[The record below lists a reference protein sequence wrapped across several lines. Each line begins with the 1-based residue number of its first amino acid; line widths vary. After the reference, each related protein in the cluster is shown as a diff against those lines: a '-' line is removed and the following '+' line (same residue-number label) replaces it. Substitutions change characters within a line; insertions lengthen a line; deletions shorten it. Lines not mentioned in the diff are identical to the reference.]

1 MPEYLS
7 PGVYIEEIEIGA
19 KPIEGVST
27 STAGFLGQTERG
39 PTRPILVTSFEQFN
53 RLYGGYI
60 DASFLAFAVDGF
72 FRNGGQRCF
81 IGRIVREQDVDPA
94 QNASAVELTSSSLII
109 RAIGPGS
116 WGTRIAVKIEAAT
129 LNTPNTPPDKTLF
142 KLTTLYWSKTPPQP
156 VVDPTLRA
164 NLKEPNRR
172 EPTIQEN
179 YDNLSPDPESQDYFK
194 KRVNGISS
202 LIELEA
208 VPGQAGTLPANIPL
222 TMLADPNDNP
232 QQFDGSAITADDYNG
247 IPREVVEEDETVVER
262 SGFLGFEYVD
272 EISIVCAP
280 DEGEYGTALTDKVV
294 DHCEDPDLKD
304 RFAILQSQRND
315 VPNNIGNLRPPRDS
329 KYAAFYYPWIK
340 IIDPRTNRIK
350 LLPPGGHIAGIY
362 ARSDVER
369 GVHKAPANEVV
380 RGVRELQF
388 IIGKPQ
394 QDVLNPRG
402 VNVIRTFPNRG
413 IRVWGARTTS
423 TDPLWKYIN
432 VRRLFLFLEESIE
445 EGTQWVVFEPNN
457 EQLWD
462 RVKQTITAFLTT
474 VWRTGALMGTT
485 PDEAFFVKVD
495 RTTMTQNDID
505 NGRLIVI
512 IGVAPTKPAEF
523 VIFRIAQFTAG
534 AETS

>member
-7 PGVYIEEIEIGA
+7 PGVYVEEIEIGP

-39 PTRPILVTSFEQFN
+39 PTRSTLVTSFEQFN

-60 DASFLAFAVDGF
+60 EESFLAFAVDGF

-81 IGRIVREQDVDPA
+81 IGRIVRVKDEDPA
-94 QNASAVELTSSSLII
+94 QNARAVQLISSSLII

-116 WGTRIAVKIEAAT
+116 WGTRIAVKLDPAT
-129 LNTPNTPPDKTLF
+129 LTSSAKPLF
-142 KLTTLYWSKTPPQP
+142 KLTVMYWSKTPPQP

-164 NLKEPNRR
+164 NLKDANRR
-172 EPTIQEN
+172 EPTVPPEV
-179 YDNLSPDPESQDYFK
+179 YDNLSPDPESPDYFK

-208 VPGQAGTLPANIPL
+208 VEGQAGTPPTVPVAIA
-222 TMLADPNDNP
+222 MLADPNDNP
-232 QQFDGSAITADDYNG
+232 QQFDGSAITAADYDG
-247 IPREVVEEDETVVER
+247 TERQFIEEGETVVER
-262 SGFLGFEYVD
+262 SGFLGFEHVD
-272 EISIVCAP
+272 VISIVCVP
-280 DEGEYGTALTDKVV
+280 DEGKHVGLTDKVV

-304 RFAILQSQRND
+304 RFAILQSQRDD
-315 VPNNIGNLRPPRDS
+315 VPNKIGTDLKPPRDS

-350 LLPPGGHIAGIY
+350 LIPPGGHIAGIY

-388 IIGKPQ
+388 TIGKPQ
-394 QDVLNPRG
+394 QDVLNPIG
-402 VNVIRTFPNRG
+402 VNVIRSFPNRG

-423 TDPLWKYIN
+423 TDSSWRYIN
-432 VRRLFLFLEESIE
+432 VRRLFLFLEESID

-505 NGRLIVI
+505 TGKLIVL